1 MRRFLLKLS
10 LWHQERRHN
19 AADRVLTV
27 RLNRPLTPLVL
38 TACMLAACGKGGDA
52 QRPLPEVKKAVVSEA
67 VFTED
72 VDTVSTLEASDLV
85 QLAAQASGR
94 IVELKITQG
103 DRVTPGQLLMTLDQA
118 QEQAKL
124 AGLKAKEQ
132 RDLLELKRYEFL
144 VPLGAAEASERDQ
157 RRAIYIASREEV
169 RAQEATLAYSN
180 LQSPIAGTVADV
192 SVQVGDVVRNG
203 DPFTK
208 LIRNNILEAR
218 VEVPSTYASRIRV
231 GLPVLLSLPGRNEVM
246 ASSSVMSVDPGIN
259 SGTQALLVRAQFPN
273 PDGKLRNGQR
283 LRTRVQLDSRQQ
295 PSVPFAAVT
304 QTSGQS
310 FVFRLGTLKELEAQ
324 PGKAD
329 LARIKRGIDRG
340 VIPSATLFALQTPVN
355 LGALQNNRYPVTK
368 GLKLGQN
375 VITSNLLSL
384 RHGVPVKVQN

>member
-1 MRRFLLKLS
+1 
-10 LWHQERRHN
+10 
-19 AADRVLTV
+19 V
-27 RLNRPLTPLVL
+27 RLNRPLIPVAL
-38 TACMLAACGKGGDA
+38 TSVMLSACDMGGVA
-52 QRPLPEVKKAVVSEA
+52 QRPLPVVEQTAVAEA
-67 VFTED
+67 SFTDD

-85 QLAAQASGR
+85 QLAAQAQGR
-94 IVELKITQG
+94 VIELKIAQG
-103 DRVTPGQLLMTLDQA
+103 DQVNSGQLLMVLDQA

-124 AGLKAKEQ
+124 AGLKAREQ
-132 RDLLELKRYEFL
+132 KDLLELKRYEFL

-192 SVQVGDVVRNG
+192 SVQVGDVVKVG

-208 LIRNNILEAR
+208 LIRNNTLEAR
-218 VEVPSTYASRIRV
+218 VEVPSTQADRIRV
-231 GLPVLLSLPGRNEVM
+231 GLPVLLSLPGRKEVL
-246 ASSSVMSVDPGIN
+246 ARSTVMSVDPGIN
-259 SGTQALLVRAQFPN
+259 ADTQALLVIAKFAN
-273 PDGKLRNGQR
+273 ADGKLRNGQR
-283 LRTRVQLDSRQQ
+283 LRTRVQLESRLE

-329 LARIKRGIDRG
+329 LVRIKKGIDRG
-340 VIPSATLFALQTPVN
+340 VIPAATLFALQTPVN
-355 LGALQNNRYPVTK
+355 LGPLQNNRYPVTK

-375 VITSNLLSL
+375 VIISNLLSL
-384 RHGVPVKVQN
+384 RHGVPVKVKN

>member
-1 MRRFLLKLS
+1 M
-10 LWHQERRHN
+10 
-19 AADRVLTV
+19 AV
-27 RLNRPLTPLVL
+27 RLTRPFLPFALTLFIL
-38 TACMLAACGKGGDA
+38 GACGKGGDP
-52 QRPLPEVKKAVVSEA
+52 QRPLPEVQQAEVTESA
-67 VFTED
+67 FTDD

-94 IVELKITQG
+94 IIELKITQG
-103 DRVTPGQLLMTLDQA
+103 DRVIPGQLLMTLDQA

-132 RDLLELKRYEFL
+132 KDLLELKRYEFL

-169 RAQEATLAYSN
+169 KAQEATLAYSN
-180 LQSPIAGTVADV
+180 LQSPIAGTVADI

-208 LIRNNILEAR
+208 LIRNNSLKAR
-218 VEVPSTYASRIRV
+218 VEVPSTYADRIRI

-246 ASSSVMSVDPGIN
+246 ARSSVMSVDPGIN
-259 SGTQALLVRAQFPN
+259 SGTQALLVMAQFPN

-310 FVFRLGTLKELEAQ
+310 FVFRVGTLKELEAQ

-329 LARIKRGIDRG
+329 LDRIKRGIDRG
-340 VIPSATLFALQTPVN
+340 VISPGTLFALQTPVN
-355 LGALQNNRYPVTK
+355 LGALQNNRYPVIK

-384 RHGVPVKVQN
+384 RHGVPVKVKN

>member
-27 RLNRPLTPLVL
+27 RLNRPLIPLVL
-38 TACMLAACGKGGDA
+38 TAFMLAACGNGGDA
-52 QRPLPEVKKAVVSEA
+52 QRSLPEVKKAAVSEA

-72 VDTVSTLEASDLV
+72 VDTVSTLEAGDLV

-94 IVELKITQG
+94 IMELKITQG

-124 AGLKAKEQ
+124 AGLKAREQ
-132 RDLLELKRYEFL
+132 KDLLELKRYEFL

-180 LQSPIAGTVADV
+180 LQSPIAGVVADV

-218 VEVPSTYASRIRV
+218 VEVPSTYAGRIRV
-231 GLPVLLSLPGRNEVM
+231 GLPVLLSLPGRNEVV
-246 ASSSVMSVDPGIN
+246 ARSSVMSVDPGIN

-340 VIPSATLFALQTPVN
+340 VIPSATLFALQTPVK

>member
-1 MRRFLLKLS
+1 M
-10 LWHQERRHN
+10 
-19 AADRVLTV
+19 
-27 RLNRPLTPLVL
+27 RLNQSLIPVAL
-38 TACMLAACGKGGDA
+38 TAFMLSACGRGGNA
-52 QRPLPEVKKAVVSEA
+52 QRPLPEVQQAAVTEA
-67 VFTED
+67 TFTDD
-72 VDTVSTLEASDLV
+72 VDTVSTLESGDLV

-94 IVELKITQG
+94 IIELKITQG

-124 AGLKAKEQ
+124 AGLKAQEQ
-132 RDLLELKRYEFL
+132 KDLLELKRYEFL
-144 VPLGAAEASERDQ
+144 VPLGAAEASDRDQ

-180 LQSPIAGTVADV
+180 LQAPIAGTVADV

-208 LIRNNILEAR
+208 LIRNNTLEAR
-218 VEVPSTYASRIRV
+218 VEVPSTYADRIRI

-246 ASSSVMSVDPGIN
+246 ARSSVMSVDPGIN
-259 SGTQALLVRAQFPN
+259 SGTQALLVMAQFPN

-283 LRTRVQLDSRQQ
+283 LRTRVQLESRQE

-310 FVFRLGTLKELEAQ
+310 FVFRLGTLQELEAQ

-329 LARIKRGIDRG
+329 LARIKRGIERG

-355 LGALQNNRYPVTK
+355 LGPLQNNRYPVTR
-368 GLKLGQN
+368 GLRVGQK

-384 RHGVPVKVQN
+384 RHGVPVKVKN

>member
-1 MRRFLLKLS
+1 MLKLS
-10 LWHQERRHN
+10 LRCHQRGHN
-19 AADRVLTV
+19 AAVRVVPV
-27 RLNRPLTPLVL
+27 RLNRSVIPLALVSI
-38 TACMLAACGKGGDA
+38 MLGACGDGGDA
-52 QRPLPEVKKAVVSEA
+52 QRPMPEVRQAAVTEA

-72 VDTVSTLEASDLV
+72 VDTVSTLEAGDLV
-85 QLAAQASGR
+85 QLAALASGR
-94 IVELKITQG
+94 IIELKIAQG
-103 DRVTPGQLLMTLDQA
+103 DRVSAGQLLMTLDQA
-118 QEQAKL
+118 QEQARL

-132 RDLLELKRYEFL
+132 KDLLELKRYEFL
-144 VPLGAAEASERDQ
+144 LPLGAVQASERDQ

-208 LIRNNILEAR
+208 LIRNNTLEAK
-218 VEVPSTYASRIRV
+218 VEVPSTLADRIRV

-246 ASSSVMSVDPGIN
+246 ARSSVMSVDPGIN
-259 SGTQALLVRAQFPN
+259 SQTQALLVRAQFPN
-273 PDGKLRNGQR
+273 PEGTLRNGQR
-283 LRTRVQLDSRQQ
+283 LRTRVQLESRQE

-310 FVFRLGTLKELEAQ
+310 FVFRLGTLQELEAQ

-329 LARIKRGIDRG
+329 LARIKRGMERG
-340 VIPSATLFALQTPVN
+340 VISRETRFALQTPVN
-355 LGALQNNRYPVTK
+355 LGPLQNKRYPVTK

-375 VITSNLLSL
+375 VIISNLLSL

>member
-1 MRRFLLKLS
+1 M
-10 LWHQERRHN
+10 
-19 AADRVLTV
+19 
-27 RLNRPLTPLVL
+27 RLNRPLIPLAL
-38 TACMLAACGKGGDA
+38 TTVMVSSCGVGGVA
-52 QRPLPEVKKAVVSEA
+52 QRPLPEVQQASVEEA
-67 VFTED
+67 SFTDD

-94 IVELKITQG
+94 IIELKIAQG
-103 DRVTPGQLLMTLDQA
+103 DRVTAGQLLMSLDQA
-118 QEQAKL
+118 QEKARL
-124 AGLKAKEQ
+124 AGLKAREQ
-132 RDLLELKRYEFL
+132 KDLLELKRYEFL

-208 LIRNNILEAR
+208 LIRNNTLEAR
-218 VEVPSTYASRIRV
+218 VEVPSTVANRIRV
-231 GLPVLLSLPGRNEVM
+231 GLPVLLSLPGRNEVL
-246 ASSSVMSVDPGIN
+246 AKSTVMSVDPGIN
-259 SGTQALLVRAQFPN
+259 SGTQALLVIAKFPN

-283 LRTRVQLDSRQQ
+283 LRTRVQLESRLE

-310 FVFRLGTLKELEAQ
+310 FVFRLGTLNELEAQ

-329 LARIKRGIDRG
+329 LARIKQGISRG
-340 VIPSATLFALQTPVN
+340 VIPSTTLFALQTPVT
-355 LGALQNNRYPVTK
+355 LGSLQNNRYPVTR
-368 GLKLGQN
+368 GLKVGDK

-384 RHGVPVKVQN
+384 RHGVPVKVKN

>member
-1 MRRFLLKLS
+1 MLKFS

-27 RLNRPLTPLVL
+27 PLNRPLIPLVL

-52 QRPLPEVKKAVVSEA
+52 QRPLPEVKKTAVSEA

-94 IVELKITQG
+94 IMELKITQG

-124 AGLKAKEQ
+124 AGLKAREQ
-132 RDLLELKRYEFL
+132 KDLLELKRYEFL

-218 VEVPSTYASRIRV
+218 VEVPSTYAGRIRV
-231 GLPVLLSLPGRNEVM
+231 GLPVLLSLPGRNEVV
-246 ASSSVMSVDPGIN
+246 ARSSVMSVDPGIN

-340 VIPSATLFALQTPVN
+340 VIPSATLFALQTPVK

>member
-1 MRRFLLKLS
+1 M
-10 LWHQERRHN
+10 
-19 AADRVLTV
+19 
-27 RLNRPLTPLVL
+27 RLNRSVIPLAL
-38 TACMLAACGKGGDA
+38 TSIMLGACGDGGGA
-52 QRPLPEVKKAVVSEA
+52 QRPLPEVQQAAVTESS
-67 VFTED
+67 FTDD
-72 VDTVSTLEASDLV
+72 VDTVSTLEAGDLV

-94 IVELKITQG
+94 IIELKIAQG
-103 DRVTPGQLLMTLDQA
+103 DRVSPGQLLMTLDQA

-132 RDLLELKRYEFL
+132 KDLLELKRYEFL

-169 RAQEATLAYSN
+169 RAQEATLAYNN

-208 LIRNNILEAR
+208 LIRNNTLEAR
-218 VEVPSTYASRIRV
+218 VEVPSTYADRIRV
-231 GLPVLLSLPGRNEVM
+231 GLPVLLSLPGRNDVL
-246 ASSSVMSVDPGIN
+246 ARSSVISVDPGIN
-259 SGTQALLVRAQFPN
+259 PGTQALLVVAQFPN

-283 LRTRVQLDSRQQ
+283 LRTRVQLESRQE

-310 FVFRLGTLKELEAQ
+310 FVFRLGTLQELEAQ

-329 LARIKRGIDRG
+329 LNRIRRGIDRG
-340 VIPSATLFALQTPVN
+340 VIPPTTLFALQTPVK
-355 LGALQNNRYPVTK
+355 LGSLQNNRYPVTT
-368 GLKLGQN
+368 GLKVGQK

-384 RHGVPVKVQN
+384 RHGVPVKVKN

>member
-27 RLNRPLTPLVL
+27 RLNRPLILLVL

-52 QRPLPEVKKAVVSEA
+52 QRPLPEVKKAAVSEA

-94 IVELKITQG
+94 IMELKITQG

-124 AGLKAKEQ
+124 AGLKAREQ
-132 RDLLELKRYEFL
+132 KDLLELKRYEFL

-218 VEVPSTYASRIRV
+218 VEVPSTYAGRIRV
-231 GLPVLLSLPGRNEVM
+231 GLPVLLSLPGRNEVV
-246 ASSSVMSVDPGIN
+246 ARSSVMSVDPGIN
-259 SGTQALLVRAQFPN
+259 SETQALLVRAQFPN

-340 VIPSATLFALQTPVN
+340 VIPFATLFALQTPVN
-355 LGALQNNRYPVTK
+355 LGALQNSRYPVTK

>member
-27 RLNRPLTPLVL
+27 PLNRPLIPLVL

-52 QRPLPEVKKAVVSEA
+52 QRPLPEVKKTAVSEA

-94 IVELKITQG
+94 IMELKITQG

-124 AGLKAKEQ
+124 AGLKAREQ
-132 RDLLELKRYEFL
+132 KDLLELKRYEFL

-218 VEVPSTYASRIRV
+218 VEVPSTYVSRIRV

-384 RHGVPVKVQN
+384 RHGVPVKVQH